1 LTKSL
6 LVALSIAFYYVS
18 SIFFYKHLFI
28 NLGKQASFISSIN
41 NLKSQKFYSS
51 SFNDLSKIYNPSI
64 ITHFMSSV
72 TEISFY
78 IGSLSA
84 WSKDGNLIG
93 NDLWCFNYNNF
104 YLNLWRSNVNGAP
117 RLLIPY

>member
-6 LVALSIAFYYVS
+6 LVALYIAFYYVS
-18 SIFFYKHLFI
+18 YIFFYKHLFI
-28 NLGKQASFISSIN
+28 NLDKQTSFISLIN

-51 SFNDLSKIYNPSI
+51 SFNELSKIYNPSI
-64 ITHFMSSV
+64 IIHFISSI

-84 WSKDGNLIG
+84 
-93 NDLWCFNYNNF
+93 
-104 YLNLWRSNVNGAP
+104 
-117 RLLIPY
+117 